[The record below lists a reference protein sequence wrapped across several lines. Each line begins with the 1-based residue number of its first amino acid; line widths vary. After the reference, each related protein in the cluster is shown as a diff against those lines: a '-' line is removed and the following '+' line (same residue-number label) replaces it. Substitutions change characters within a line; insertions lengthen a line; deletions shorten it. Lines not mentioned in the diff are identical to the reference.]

1 MNLDYLTPALIAMTL
16 LGVHFFLVKLLSQQV
31 PGRIIV
37 FFGQVII
44 VPVLVVYIY
53 VTGTSFQIGEVIYL
67 VYALL
72 ASLLL
77 SVGIIALYVSI
88 QKGPVSIV
96 IPVFSLNAV
105 VAAVL
110 GILFLEEV
118 VTIEKVIGIGLATAA
133 IMLLSR
139 S

>member
-1 MNLDYLTPALIAMTL
+1 MNSDYLTLALISMTL

-44 VPVLVVYIY
+44 VPALFVYIY
-53 VTGTSFQIGEVIYL
+53 VARISFQIEEVNYL

-77 SVGIIALYVSI
+77 SVGIIALYIAI

-118 VTIEKVIGIGLATAA
+118 ITIEKVIGIGLATAA
-133 IMLLSR
+133 IFLLKQS
-139 S
+139 